1 MPRFM
6 PPQANNASGEWLGLR
21 GHLLDAPTFGQL
33 RSWRDGALLV
43 DEATGRIVEVG
54 DYALL
59 KRRHRP
65 QRVRW
70 TGGQNFAVIPG
81 LIDVHA
87 HLPQYPAVA
96 RGDGELLPWL
106 RQYIFPL
113 ERDFSR
119 PRAQTQAPLFFHDLA
134 RHGTTSAM
142 LYSAIY
148 EDSTDA
154 AFEAAAASG
163 LRITLGKMMM
173 DVGSYG
179 PLQPRKILSVSLLE
193 SETLCRKWHGANHG
207 LIRYAFSPRFAVSC
221 SDRLMRGAA
230 ELAKQFG
237 TPIQT
242 HLSENLGEIEKVK
255 YQFAWSRD
263 YTDVYEKCGLLGP
276 RTVLGHCVHLNARE
290 IEALVASD
298 SRVAHCPTSNLYLA
312 SGIMPLDRLRAAGL
326 KIGLGSDVAAGP
338 ELNLWTVMR
347 SAVESQRA
355 RSFYEKE
362 VRPLKVA
369 EAFHLATQGG
379 AEVIGHGREIGTL
392 EVGKEADL
400 TVLDLDRL
408 VPYGGVAGA
417 RPQELAPHDVV
428 ALMVYR
434 GGPHATAA
442 TYVRGRRVYAA
453 GEAAPGSGASADACA
468 CDI

>member
-1 MPRFM
+1 M
-6 PPQANNASGEWLGLR
+6 PPPLPAASTELLGLR
-21 GHLLDAPTFGQL
+21 GHLLDTPVFGQL
-33 RSWRDGALLV
+33 RSWRDGAVLI
-43 DEATGRIVEVG
+43 DEASGRIVEVG
-54 DYALL
+54 DYALI

-70 TGGQNFAVIPG
+70 SGGVNQIVIPG
-81 LIDVHA
+81 LVDVHA

-96 RGDGELLPWL
+96 RGDAELLPWL

-119 PRAQTQAPLFFHDLA
+119 PRAQVQAPLFFHDLA

-154 AFEAAAASG
+154 AFEAAVASG
-163 LRITLGKMMM
+163 LRITLGKVMM

-193 SETLCRKWHGANHG
+193 SETLCKKWHGANEG

-221 SDRLMRGAA
+221 SERLMRGAA
-230 ELAKQFG
+230 ELAKQYG

-242 HLSENLGEIEKVK
+242 HLAENLGEIEKVK
-255 YQFAWSRD
+255 YQFTWSRD

-276 RTVLGHCVHLNARE
+276 HCVLGHCLHLAQRE
-290 IEALVASD
+290 VEALVASQ
-298 SRVAHCPTSNLYLA
+298 SRVAHCPTSNLFLG
-312 SGIMPLDRLRAAGL
+312 SGIMPFDRWRDAGL

-347 SAVESQRA
+347 SAIESQRA
-355 RSFYEKE
+355 RSFYEKGT
-362 VRPLKVA
+362 RNLKPA
-369 EAFHLATQGG
+369 EAFHLATQAG
-379 AEVIGHGREIGTL
+379 ADVIGYGAQIGSL

-400 TVLDLDRL
+400 VVLDMDKLI
-408 VPYGGVAGA
+408 PYGGNTGP
-417 RPQELAPHDVV
+417 RPPELSAQDIV
-428 ALMVYR
+428 ALCIYR
-434 GGPHATAA
+434 GGAHATAA
-442 TYVRGRRVYAA
+442 TYVRGRKVYAA
-453 GEAAPGSGASADACA
+453 GEQPLAPDPMAWG
-468 CDI
+468 I